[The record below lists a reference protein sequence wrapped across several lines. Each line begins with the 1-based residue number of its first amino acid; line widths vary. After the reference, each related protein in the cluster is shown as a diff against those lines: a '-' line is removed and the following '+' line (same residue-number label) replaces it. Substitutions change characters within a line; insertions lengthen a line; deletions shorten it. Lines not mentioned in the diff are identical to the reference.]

1 MTYAIS
7 CVKILVKEKVK
18 IYICKTYNKRGAG
31 LNNLTFVFGGLCYI
45 EGGNTTSQHLQYFF
59 M

>member
-31 LNNLTFVFGGLCYI
+31 LNDLTFVFGGYAI
-45 EGGNTTSQHLQYFF
+45 
-59 M
+59 